1 MKAHNS
7 MFMVSATILAQL
19 DTVVARMRGE
29 GRTAGWAAMFPRRQK
44 VHCGQARNSAVNA
57 SVARHH
63 QEPNAGRSIGQRQF
77 QQFSLMD
84 GHRPARAARRARSRT
99 PCPLPS
105 NSDDEADVMVD
116 ARRQVIHRGRQL
128 ARHWASGNPGRA
140 PAWRL
145 SLSTQDEAALL
156 LRRARSANAAE
167 GDHLAAADAASS
179 DADDVATDAGPQ
191 MPQELA
197 EWRPALHRQA
207 DDDPAASRT
216 SDGAAG
222 GPVQIAEE
230 HAMTSRSS
238 RTQFRSSPRLSGQ
251 RSASESSTSELPIVT
266 VRHTGRPTIGARKRW
281 SAENTVRPTQAHAA

>member
-1 MKAHNS
+1 MQRPNALSSVHMKAHNS
-7 MFMVSATILAQL
+7 MFMLSATILAQL
-19 DTVVARMRGE
+19 DTVAARMRGE

-63 QEPNAGRSIGQRQF
+63 QEPNAGRSTGQRQF

-156 LRRARSANAAE
+156 VRRARLADAAE
-167 GDHLAAADAASS
+167 EERRATADAAS
-179 DADDVATDAGPQ
+179 AEANGMTENPGPHGPHEVA
-191 MPQELA
+191 ES
-197 EWRPALHRQA
+197 RPALHC
-207 DDDPAASRT
+207 
-216 SDGAAG
+216 
-222 GPVQIAEE
+222 
-230 HAMTSRSS
+230 
-238 RTQFRSSPRLSGQ
+238 
-251 RSASESSTSELPIVT
+251 
-266 VRHTGRPTIGARKRW
+266 
-281 SAENTVRPTQAHAA
+281 